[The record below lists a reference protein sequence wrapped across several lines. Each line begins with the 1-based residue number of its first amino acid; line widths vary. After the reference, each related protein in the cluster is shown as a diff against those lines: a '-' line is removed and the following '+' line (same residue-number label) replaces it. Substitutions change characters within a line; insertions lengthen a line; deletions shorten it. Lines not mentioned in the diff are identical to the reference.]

1 MLDRERAAVN
11 GTVVL
16 RPTHRHYCPMP
27 KSPSQ
32 VPPVRKPRRNPLRW
46 VGHFWRAL
54 GPGVITGAADDDPS
68 GIATYSITGA
78 EFGTTLL
85 WLAPLTWPLMAA
97 VQTMCARIGMVT
109 GEGLMA
115 GLRTRFPR
123 RLLAVACFALLVANT
138 INIGADLSAMAD
150 AVELLTG
157 VNSHF
162 WVIGFGALIAWA
174 TVRLRYAA
182 IANVLKWLALS
193 LFAYVITALKV
204 GPHWSAVFHDTFV
217 PSMPHN
223 SHAWST
229 VVAILG
235 TTISPYLFFWQAS
248 QEVEEEKALGR
259 HSLVARRGATADE
272 IGRRKLD
279 VGAGTFF
286 SNMAMYF
293 IILTTALTLHAH
305 GAPVP
310 TSSREVAEALKP
322 LAGNLATLLYTL
334 GILGTGALAIP
345 TLAGSAAYAFAE
357 LFNWRQGIDEH
368 FKGAPTFYAVIIIS
382 VAAGVIFDFAS
393 INPIK
398 LLYATAVINGV
409 LAPFLLT
416 GILIAA
422 SDKKLMQGQPS
433 SLTGRIVVGV
443 TTVLMFAATIGM
455 FVF

>member
-1 MLDRERAAVN
+1 MRKVPPIVQTVAGHPRRAAH
-11 GTVVL
+11 G
-16 RPTHRHYCPMP
+16 
-27 KSPSQ
+27 
-32 VPPVRKPRRNPLRW
+32 VRA
-46 VGHFWRAL
+46 FWRAL

-68 GIATYSITGA
+68 GIATYSICGA
-78 EFGTTLL
+78 ETGTALL

-109 GEGLMA
+109 GQGLMA
-115 GLRTRFPR
+115 GLRTKFPR
-123 RLLAVACFALLVANT
+123 PLLAVACFALLVANT
-138 INIGADLSAMAD
+138 INIGADLSGMAD
-150 AVELLTG
+150 AVEMLTG
-157 VNSHF
+157 VNSHI
-162 WVIGFGALIAWA
+162 WVVLFGVAIAWA
-174 TVRLRYAA
+174 TVRCRYAM
-182 IANVLKWLALS
+182 IASILKWLALV
-193 LFAYVITALKV
+193 LFAYVITAVRLK
-204 GPHWSAVFHDTFV
+204 PHWLAVFHDTFV
-217 PSMPHN
+217 PSMPHGG
-223 SHAWST
+223 HAWGT

-259 HSLVARRGATADE
+259 HSLVARRGATGDE
-272 IGRRKLD
+272 IARRKLD

-305 GAPVP
+305 GAAVP

-322 LAGNLATLLYTL
+322 LAGNLSSLLYTL
-334 GILGTGALAIP
+334 GVVGTGALAIP

-368 FKGAPTFYAVIIIS
+368 FRGAPTFYAVILLS
-382 VAAGVIFDFAS
+382 VGAGVIFDFAG
-393 INPIK
+393 INPLK

-422 SDKKLMQGQPS
+422 SDRKLMRGQPS
-433 SLTGRIVVGV
+433 SPLGRAVVGL
-443 TTVLMFAATIGM
+443 TTAVMFAATIGM
-455 FVF
+455 FVA